1 MLLQSIFEKPI
12 DRKIEGVIKAD
23 DMSSLGTEL
32 QEYVLTKEIEKRL
45 EEFLDAYNNYA
56 GVNGV
61 WISGFFGS
69 GKSHLLKM
77 LAFLLEGKEIK
88 EIDVLNVFLPK
99 CQGNAILGGNLQ
111 KAAAIPSK
119 SILFNIDQKADIISK
134 DELDALLAVFVKV
147 FNEASGYYGK
157 QGHIAQFERQL
168 DDRGLYDRFKQEY
181 QRVAGK
187 RWEIGRE
194 QALLESNNIAAA
206 YAGATGD
213 KTQMAG
219 GILDRYRQEYRVSIE
234 DFAREVKAFIDRQE
248 PNFRLNFFVDEVGQY
263 IANNVK
269 LMTNLQTIAESLAT
283 KCQGQAWVI
292 VTAQEDMDTVIGEM
306 GQKQGND
313 FSKIQDRFST
323 RMKLTSRDV
332 AEVIQK
338 RLLRKNQEARN
349 LLNKVYEQQVNN
361 FKTLFDFADGAA
373 SYRNFQDFDHFI
385 DCYPFIP
392 YQFTLFQSSI
402 QSLSSHNAFEGKH
415 NSVGERSMLGVFQEV
430 VTQLGDRPLGELAT
444 FDRMYEGISTTLKG
458 AIQSSI
464 LRAEDNLD
472 SPFAVRLLKTLFL
485 VKYIKEFKA
494 TARNLRVLLLERFNE
509 DLTKLG
515 DRVQEGLN
523 LLEQQTYIQ
532 RTGDVYEYLTE
543 EEKDIEREI
552 KNTTI
557 ENDKLLEEL
566 HALIFD
572 RIIKTKKIRYGEN
585 AQDYPFSRK
594 LDNQLFGREYE
605 LTVNIITPLNDKSG
619 NEAALRM
626 ESMGRDELLVV
637 LPTDTRLLADLLMY
651 KKTEKYHQQ
660 NFSST
665 QQETVKRILSD
676 KNYQNQERSKEL
688 EGRARALLGK
698 AKLFVAGTEIEIGS
712 EDALSRITSGFHSLI
727 VRTYPNLPMLRGI
740 AYKEEMIFSCLQHS
754 GHTLLGNDATALDE
768 SEQETLNFVLGNQR
782 KGVRTTVSNLIERFE
797 RKPYGW
803 DYAAILCHVA
813 KLRARD
819 KIEIRSEGNLLE
831 DLTEIDRVLRNS
843 RLHENIILEPQLE
856 FTASQ
861 IRALKEFYAEF
872 FDCPC
877 PATEAK
883 AIAKEVQEKFKQIN
897 QELTVLVESEDKY
910 PFLRAL
916 CPAITTLDDICTKSS
931 AWYLT
936 DLCRQEDA
944 LLDIKEQTIEPILV
958 FMRGPQKEIYRE
970 ARQLLDEQKP
980 NLDYIAGELPRQIAE
995 VLNDDRCFAGN
1006 RIQQV
1011 KEWVESVREQL
1022 TARVREEIYHSRER
1036 IEVFRQRLVIMEEFA
1051 RLSEVQQQELTRPFE
1066 EYSESLSQEKLI
1078 AVIRD
1083 RTGRFETETYSELF
1097 SRLTA
1102 PTDSYAVNAGAYKA
1116 GEPKT
1121 EYISSRSL
1129 LVNFSKPWLENEE
1142 DVEKYL
1148 GAMKAALL
1156 AEIQQGK
1163 RVQI

>member
-1 MLLQSIFEKPI
+1 
-12 DRKIEGVIKAD
+12 
-23 DMSSLGTEL
+23 
-32 QEYVLTKEIEKRL
+32 
-45 EEFLDAYNNYA
+45 
-56 GVNGV
+56 
-61 WISGFFGS
+61 
-69 GKSHLLKM
+69 
-77 LAFLLEGKEIK
+77 
-88 EIDVLNVFLPK
+88 
-99 CQGNAILGGNLQ
+99 
-111 KAAAIPSK
+111 
-119 SILFNIDQKADIISK
+119 
-134 DELDALLAVFVKV
+134 
-147 FNEASGYYGK
+147 
-157 QGHIAQFERQL
+157 
-168 DDRGLYDRFKQEY
+168 
-181 QRVAGK
+181 
-187 RWEIGRE
+187 
-194 QALLESNNIAAA
+194 
-206 YAGATGD
+206 
-213 KTQMAG
+213 
-219 GILDRYRQEYRVSIE
+219 
-234 DFAREVKAFIDRQE
+234 
-248 PNFRLNFFVDEVGQY
+248 
-263 IANNVK
+263 
-269 LMTNLQTIAESLAT
+269 
-283 KCQGQAWVI
+283 
-292 VTAQEDMDTVIGEM
+292 
-306 GQKQGND
+306 
-313 FSKIQDRFST
+313 
-323 RMKLTSRDV
+323 
-332 AEVIQK
+332 
-338 RLLRKNQEARN
+338 
-349 LLNKVYEQQVNN
+349 
-361 FKTLFDFADGAA
+361 
-373 SYRNFQDFDHFI
+373 
-385 DCYPFIP
+385 
-392 YQFTLFQSSI
+392 
-402 QSLSSHNAFEGKH
+402 
-415 NSVGERSMLGVFQEV
+415 
-430 VTQLGDRPLGELAT
+430 
-444 FDRMYEGISTTLKG
+444 
-458 AIQSSI
+458 
-464 LRAEDNLD
+464 
-472 SPFAVRLLKTLFL
+472 
-485 VKYIKEFKA
+485 
-494 TARNLRVLLLERFNE
+494 
-509 DLTKLG
+509 
-515 DRVQEGLN
+515 
-523 LLEQQTYIQ
+523 
-532 RTGDVYEYLTE
+532 
-543 EEKDIEREI
+543 
-552 KNTTI
+552 
-557 ENDKLLEEL
+557 
-566 HALIFD
+566 
-572 RIIKTKKIRYGEN
+572 
-585 AQDYPFSRK
+585 
-594 LDNQLFGREYE
+594 
-605 LTVNIITPLNDKSG
+605 
-619 NEAALRM
+619 
-626 ESMGRDELLVV
+626 
-637 LPTDTRLLADLLMY
+637 
-651 KKTEKYHQQ
+651 
-660 NFSST
+660 
-665 QQETVKRILSD
+665 
-676 KNYQNQERSKEL
+676 
-688 EGRARALLGK
+688 
-698 AKLFVAGTEIEIGS
+698 
-712 EDALSRITSGFHSLI
+712 
-727 VRTYPNLPMLRGI
+727 MLRGI

-782 KGVRTTVSNLIERFE
+782 KGVRTTVSNLIEKFE

-803 DYAAILCHVA
+803 YYAAILCHVA

-831 DLTEIDRVLRNS
+831 DLTEIDQVLRNS

-877 PATEAK
+877 PAAEAK

-897 QELTVLVESEDKY
+897 QELTVLVESDDKY

-944 LLDIKEQTIEPILV
+944 LLDIKEQTIEPIRG

-1148 GAMKAALL
+1148 GAMKEALL